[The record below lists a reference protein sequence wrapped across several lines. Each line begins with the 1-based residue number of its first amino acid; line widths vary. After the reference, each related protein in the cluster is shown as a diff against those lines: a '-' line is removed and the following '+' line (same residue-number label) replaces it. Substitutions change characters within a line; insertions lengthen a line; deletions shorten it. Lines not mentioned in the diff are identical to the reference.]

1 VRRSP
6 SGKSNSSPIALFQ
19 KSRLSSHIGLP
30 IDGLTIEETIE
41 FEAIDAL
48 PPFDNNGNIAWTF
61 GGAPTT
67 GREKRWL
74 ELYNKHVR
82 ARAAEK

>member
-1 VRRSP
+1 MRHSP
-6 SGKSNSSPIALFQ
+6 SGKSDSGLIVLSQ
-19 KSRLSSHIGLP
+19 KSGVGSHVRRP
-30 IDGLTIEETIE
+30 IDGLTIEETVE

-48 PPFDNNGNIAWTF
+48 PPFDDNGNIAWTF
-61 GGAPTT
+61 GGEPTT

-82 ARAAEK
+82 ARPVGK

>member
-1 VRRSP
+1 MRRTLF
-6 SGKSNSSPIALFQ
+6 GKSNSSLIALFQ
-19 KSRLSSHIGLP
+19 KSRLSLHIRLP
-30 IDGLTIEETIE
+30 IAGLTTEETIE
-41 FEAIDAL
+41 FCLIDAL
-48 PPFDNNGNIAWTF
+48 SPFDDNGNIAWTF

-82 ARAAEK
+82 ARAGE